1 VVFCV
6 IAYHVMGIFAA
17 GANLY
22 LHESAVELPLN
33 VPSAYFNAWAIPLLF
48 AISGAAAFLALRS
61 HSAADYLRSRVAR
74 LLVPFLFGT
83 LLLVPLQVYG
93 VLLSDPGLLR
103 LNLVPIS
110 DPHLLDNYP
119 HFYLQYLL
127 SYWYFLGH
135 YSPQL
140 EFVFWGHLWFIAR
153 LIVCAVATLPLLLL
167 LNTGPGKRLIGL
179 VNRVLLWPPAM
190 LLPGLLLGGV
200 IVVLRQPWAQPPLG
214 SWATLDWAQF
224 AVLVLCY
231 LVGYALYADP
241 RGVRA
246 IERAGLLPLFV
257 GIVAFVLL
265 IGFNWATFPGQL
277 GVDLRRMTEGMVDWA
292 WVLVFLGLGI
302 RALARSSRVLPYLNE
317 GTYTFYVLHMPV
329 LIAVAA
335 IVLPLAAP
343 IAVKVLLLLVG
354 TLTLTFAL
362 YALVVRRFALTRA
375 LLGVHL
381 VRRPTRS
388 TARLATVDP
397 SQS

>member
-1 VVFCV
+1 MIALREPQAATTAIATTERRYELDWLRAFVVLCV
-6 IAYHVMGIFAA
+6 IVYHVMGIFAA

-33 VPSAYFNAWAIPLLF
+33 VPSAFFNAWAIPLLF
-48 AISGAAAFLALRS
+48 AISGAAAFLALSS

-127 SYWYFLGH
+127 SYWYFLAH

-179 VNRVLLWPPAM
+179 ITRVLLWPPAL
-190 LLPGLLLGGV
+190 LLPGLLLGAV

-214 SWATLDWAQF
+214 SWATLDRAQF

-257 GIVAFVLL
+257 GIVAFVVL
-265 IGFNWATFPGQL
+265 IGFNWGAFPGQL

-292 WVLVFLGLGI
+292 GCLLSSS
-302 RALARSSRVLPYLNE
+302 ALASAPSRAR
-317 GTYTFYVLHMPV
+317 
-329 LIAVAA
+329 AVCSPTSMKA
-335 IVLPLAAP
+335 
-343 IAVKVLLLLVG
+343 
-354 TLTLTFAL
+354 
-362 YALVVRRFALTRA
+362 
-375 LLGVHL
+375 
-381 VRRPTRS
+381 PTRS
-388 TARLATVDP
+388 TCCTCRCWSRSRGSCCHWRRPLLSKSCCCSSGP
-397 SQS
+397 SR